1 MVLSF
6 LVFVSLVEAS
16 MISQVYSVCLISYCL
31 YIVFSNH
38 ISTQIEPD
46 YIPSCHSYDFTNVQ
60 VKLERCRR
68 TSYVKGSTVIIYC

>member
-16 MISQVYSVCLISYCL
+16 MINQVYSVCLIV

-38 ISTQIEPD
+38 ISAQIEPD